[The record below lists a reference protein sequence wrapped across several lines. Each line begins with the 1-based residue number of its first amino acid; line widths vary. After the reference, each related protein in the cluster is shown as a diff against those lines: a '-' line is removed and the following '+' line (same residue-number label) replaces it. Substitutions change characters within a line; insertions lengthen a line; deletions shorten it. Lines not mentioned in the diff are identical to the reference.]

1 MMIILWGI
9 IGYVIY
15 LAVKGNDASGR
26 LNIFQASS
34 PGSGAAGSLI
44 NSEATLKSR
53 YAKGEIDEETYLR
66 MLRNL
71 RG

>member
-1 MMIILWGI
+1 MMFLFWGI

-15 LAVKGNDASGR
+15 LAVKGNDTTGRQTNFLTGMSG
-26 LNIFQASS
+26 
-34 PGSGAAGSLI
+34 GSAAGS
-44 NSEATLKSR
+44 SSSAEALLKSR
-53 YAKGEIDEETYLR
+53 YAKGEMDEETYLR